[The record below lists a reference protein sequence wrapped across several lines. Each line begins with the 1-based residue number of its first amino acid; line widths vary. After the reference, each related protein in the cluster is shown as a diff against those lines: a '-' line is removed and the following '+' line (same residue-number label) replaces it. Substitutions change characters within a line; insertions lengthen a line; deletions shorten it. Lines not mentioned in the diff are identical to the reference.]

1 MAYSSLTRRGLL
13 IGSAAAAASCAHRK
27 ATGYLGYC
35 FIADQIGR
43 SVAVVDL
50 SRFAVR
56 GRIALDAAPGVVI
69 PHPSQSKVF
78 VLAPE
83 TGTVYEI
90 DAATLAV
97 SRRARAGSRAVSAQ
111 MAPRRDALW
120 VLYREPA
127 ALVEFPLGSLKP
139 ARRVRL
145 PEPPDGFDLSVKD
158 QAAIAIRQSR
168 SIVLASLS
176 TGAIERTIAAGAEP
190 TLVSFQPLDGLQ
202 LIAGSQPERS
212 VSIFDAAT
220 GKTMVRLPLAVAP
233 RHFCFDSSG
242 GQLFVTGD
250 GMDAVVIVFPYST
263 EVDQTIL
270 AGRAPGA
277 MAVTDR
283 FLLVANPETDAITVL
298 AVATRT
304 LVAVVTV
311 GREPRSILIT
321 PDKQYA
327 LVLNE
332 KSGDLAVIRI
342 FSLDRTPTGAQ
353 RLRYKSAPLFTLFP
367 VAEKPVSAAVVAL
380 T

>member
-97 SRRARAGSRAVSAQ
+97 SRRVRAGSRAVSAQ

-220 GKTMVRLPLAVAP
+220 GKTMVRLPWPWRRGTSASIPAAGSSSSPATAWMRWSSCSPTAP
-233 RHFCFDSSG
+233 RWTRPSSR
-242 GQLFVTGD
+242 
-250 GMDAVVIVFPYST
+250 A
-263 EVDQTIL
+263 
-270 AGRAPGA
+270 ARRAPWRSP
-277 MAVTDR
+277 T
-283 FLLVANPETDAITVL
+283 ITCWWP
-298 AVATRT
+298 TR
-304 LVAVVTV
+304 
-311 GREPRSILIT
+311 R
-321 PDKQYA
+321 
-327 LVLNE
+327 
-332 KSGDLAVIRI
+332 RI
-342 FSLDRTPTGAQ
+342 A
-353 RLRYKSAPLFTLFP
+353 
-367 VAEKPVSAAVVAL
+367 
-380 T
+380 

>member
-1 MAYSSLTRRGLL
+1 MAYPYLTRRSFLA
-13 IGSAAAAASCAHRK
+13 GSAVAASSCARRK

-35 FIADQIGR
+35 FVANQGSR

-50 SRFAVR
+50 DRFMVR
-56 GRIALDAAPGVVI
+56 GRIALDAAPGPVI

-78 VLAPE
+78 VVAPE

-90 DAATLAV
+90 DAASLAV
-97 SRRARAGSRAVSAQ
+97 SRRARAGSQAVGAQ
-111 MAPRRDALW
+111 LSPRRDALW

-127 ALVEFPLGSLKP
+127 ALVEFPLASLKP
-139 ARRVRL
+139 GRRVRL
-145 PEPPDGFDLSVKD
+145 PAPADGFDLSVKG
-158 QAAIAIRQSR
+158 QAAIAIRQNR
-168 SIVLASLS
+168 SIVLASLADGS
-176 TGAIERTIAAGAEP
+176 ITRTIAAGAEP

-202 LIAGSQPERS
+202 LIVGSQSDRS
-212 VSIFDAAT
+212 LAVFDAAT

-233 RHFCFDSSG
+233 RHFCFDASG
-242 GQLFVTGD
+242 GQLFVTGE

-298 AVATRT
+298 DVATRK
-304 LVAVVTV
+304 LVAVVEV
-311 GREPRSILIT
+311 GREPRYILIT

-332 KSGDLAVIRI
+332 KSGDMAVIRV
-342 FSLDRTPTGAQ
+342 FSLDRTPSGGQ
-353 RLRYKSAPLFTLFP
+353 RRYKSAPLFTLFP
-367 VAEKPVSAAVVAL
+367 VGERPVGAAVVAL